1 MMQPQ
6 IVRFPRLLMLAMP
19 LLFASCSL
27 EEGNREQMVNLQE
40 VKDDP
45 EAQLQHLTIAIG
57 QSGGDGSLYARRAIV
72 LLRKG
77 QLEEA
82 LDDADK
88 AVQLTGN
95 EPSSLFVK
103 AQVLRALGRQE
114 EALPLALQAERNSYQ
129 SSSLY
134 VLLGELNLQKGQY
147 EQAQLFL
154 AKAQELAP
162 HDEFAYYYKGR
173 VAEATG
179 DTARA
184 LKNYRLALQQAPAF
198 MEPMRELSGL
208 LVAQRKFEEARPYI
222 NTAQSKAPEDA
233 KLWYFKGTV
242 LQAAQKQDSA
252 LLAYGKAVALND
264 TISGAHYWLGLQ
276 KHKLGE
282 NEAAISHLQ
291 KASPVYGSEPKYL
304 STLASAYERSG
315 QNINALAAYRRLA
328 EVAPKN
334 TYAYQAISRL
344 KNKIAK
350 PGPVNTGVQ
359 QAQLEQ

>member
-1 MMQPQ
+1 
-6 IVRFPRLLMLAMP
+6 MLVVP
-19 LLFASCSL
+19 LLFASCNL
-27 EEGNREQMVNLQE
+27 KEGNREQMVDLQE

-45 EAQLQHLTIAIG
+45 EAQLKHLTTAIG
-57 QSGGDGSLYARRAIV
+57 QSAGDGSLYARRAVV

-82 LDDADK
+82 LNDADK
-88 AVQLTGN
+88 AVKLTGN

-103 AQVLRALGRQE
+103 AQALRALGRQE

-147 EQAQLFL
+147 EQAQMFL
-154 AKAQELAP
+154 IKAQELAP
-162 HDEFAYYYKGR
+162 HDEFAFYYKGR

-179 DTARA
+179 DTASA

-208 LVAQRKFEEARPYI
+208 LVAQNRFEEARPYI
-222 NTAQSKAPEDA
+222 NTAQGLAPEDA
-233 KLWYFKGTV
+233 QLWYFRGTV

-252 LLAYGKAVALND
+252 LVAYGKAVALND
-264 TISGAHYWLGLQ
+264 TLTGAHYWLGLQ

-282 NEAAISHLQ
+282 NEAAIFHLQ
-291 KASPVYGSEPKYL
+291 KASPAYGGEPKYL

-315 QNINALAAYRRLA
+315 QNINALAAYRRLLQ
-328 EVAPKN
+328 VAPNN

-350 PGPVNTGVQ
+350 PRPENTGVQ
-359 QAQLEQ
+359 QVQIEQ